1 MKLVYNADD
10 LNQKEELKS
19 ETKQVVDF
27 ETMETEELVA
37 QIRYLSERI
46 KRLEIDLAWS
56 NKVSSQ

>member
-19 ETKQVVDF
+19 EPKQVVDF

>member
-19 ETKQVVDF
+19 ETKQVIDF